1 MVVLA
6 PQNRARKTV
15 GGRKLASSPASD
27 IPPKKRALRPKK
39 DQQPGQPEEA
49 TQPYPLGWWIVKAFD
64 DVVYTGRVVRAKLPE
79 HDDEDRRVWYT
90 VCYVADGDSEDL
102 LPEEIDAGVRA
113 FREVVDA
120 VDPSRGDALHL

>member
-1 MVVLA
+1 MLA
-6 PQNRARKTV
+6 PENRLRK
-15 GGRKLASSPASD
+15 RASSPASD

-39 DQQPGQPEEA
+39 HHQQPGQPEEA
-49 TQPYPLGWWIVKAFD
+49 SQPYPLGWWIVKAFEG
-64 DVVYTGRVVRAKLPE
+64 VVFMGRVVRAKLPE

-90 VCYVADGDSEDL
+90 VTYVADGDSEDL

-120 VDPSRGDALHL
+120 VDRSRGDAPHL

>member
-1 MVVLA
+1 MLA
-6 PQNRARKTV
+6 PENRLRK
-15 GGRKLASSPASD
+15 RASSPASD

-39 DQQPGQPEEA
+39 HRQQPGQPEEA
-49 TQPYPLGWWIVKAFD
+49 SQPYPLGWWIVKAFEG
-64 DVVYTGRVVRAKLPE
+64 VVFTGRVVRAKLPE

-90 VCYVADGDSEDL
+90 VTYVADGDSEDL

-120 VDPSRGDALHL
+120 VDRSRGDAPHL

>member
-1 MVVLA
+1 MLA
-6 PQNRARKTV
+6 PQNHARKTV
-15 GGRKLASSPASD
+15 GGRKRASSPASD

-39 DQQPGQPEEA
+39 HRQQPGQPEEA
-49 TQPYPLGWWIVKAFD
+49 SQPYPLGWWIVKAFD
-64 DVVYTGRVVRAKLPE
+64 GVVFTGRVVRAKLPE
-79 HDDEDRRVWYT
+79 HDDEDRRIWYT

-120 VDPSRGDALHL
+120 VDPSRGDAPHL

>member
-1 MVVLA
+1 MLA
-6 PQNRARKTV
+6 PENRLRK
-15 GGRKLASSPASD
+15 RASSPASD

-39 DQQPGQPEEA
+39 HQQQPGQPEEA
-49 TQPYPLGWWIVKAFD
+49 SQPYPLGWWIVKAFEG
-64 DVVYTGRVVRAKLPE
+64 VVFTGRVVRAKLPE

-90 VCYVADGDSEDL
+90 VTYVADGDSEDL

-120 VDPSRGDALHL
+120 VDRSRGDAPHL

>member
-1 MVVLA
+1 MLA
-6 PQNRARKTV
+6 PENRLRK
-15 GGRKLASSPASD
+15 RASSPASD

-39 DQQPGQPEEA
+39 HHQQPGQPEEA
-49 TQPYPLGWWIVKAFD
+49 SQPYPLGWWIVKAFD

-79 HDDEDRRVWYT
+79 HDDEDRRIWYT
-90 VCYVADGDSEDL
+90 VTYVADGDSEDL

-120 VDPSRGDALHL
+120 VDRSRGDAPHL

>member
-1 MVVLA
+1 MLA
-6 PQNRARKTV
+6 PENRLRK
-15 GGRKLASSPASD
+15 RASSPASD

-39 DQQPGQPEEA
+39 HHQQPGQPEEA
-49 TQPYPLGWWIVKAFD
+49 SQPYPLGWWIVKAFD

-90 VCYVADGDSEDL
+90 VTYVADGDSEDL

-120 VDPSRGDALHL
+120 VDRSRGDAPHL